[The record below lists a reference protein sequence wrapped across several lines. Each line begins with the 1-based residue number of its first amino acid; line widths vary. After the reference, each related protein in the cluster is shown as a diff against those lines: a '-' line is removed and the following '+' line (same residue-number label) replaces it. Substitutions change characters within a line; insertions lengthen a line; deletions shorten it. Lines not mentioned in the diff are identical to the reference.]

1 MIADPG
7 GEKSAPRTSRVM
19 TKRSDSQ
26 HRSEAAVDALV
37 AHVLDCADLLRR
49 ILDHM
54 RRYHAAGLSDPDS
67 PPVEVIIQEIVMSV
81 VMPVAAKRPARELE
95 LASRIVEEFTKT
107 ISREILLVAVD
118 APDLDGAG
126 ADE

>member
-1 MIADPG
+1 
-7 GEKSAPRTSRVM
+7 M

-54 RRYHAAGLSDPDS
+54 RRYHAPGLSHPDS
-67 PPVEVIIQEIVMSV
+67 PPVEVIVQEIVMSV

>member
-1 MIADPG
+1 
-7 GEKSAPRTSRVM
+7 M

-54 RRYHAAGLSDPDS
+54 QRSQAAGLSDPGA
-67 PPVEVIIQEIVMSV
+67 PPVEVVIQEIVMSV
-81 VMPVAAKRPARELE
+81 VMPVAARRPAAELE
-95 LASRIVEEFTKT
+95 LASAVVEEFTKT
-107 ISREILLVAVD
+107 ISREILLVPAD
-118 APDLDGAG
+118 SPGLNGGAPDEEVD
-126 ADE
+126 